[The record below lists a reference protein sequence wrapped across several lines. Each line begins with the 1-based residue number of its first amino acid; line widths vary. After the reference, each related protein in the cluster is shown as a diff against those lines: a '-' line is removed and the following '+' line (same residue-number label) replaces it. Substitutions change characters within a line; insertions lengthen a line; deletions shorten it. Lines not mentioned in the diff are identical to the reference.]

1 MGLLWNN
8 EINFVCIDALT
19 WIVGFSVD
27 LQRVKN
33 RQGEQKNDKLRERER
48 ETRADWLVEGQI
60 TEVDWCVWL
69 VWCIHVLAVVRGYG
83 GRDGE
88 Q

>member
-1 MGLLWNN
+1 MDCW
-8 EINFVCIDALT
+8 FR
-19 WIVGFSVD
+19 VD

-33 RQGEQKNDKLRERER
+33 RRGEQKNDNLRERER

-60 TEVDWCVWL
+60 TEVDWGVWL
-69 VWCIHVLAVVRGYG
+69 VWCIHVLAVVRGCG